1 MGTGTRRQPNFLAR
15 KHMVLHIDTE
25 INNMHIWPDKIRLR
39 RKVNQTEQNVQGKSQ
54 KKVCFFFLAEK
65 SMICLKTLPRN
76 PFFEHNSLFDVRSQR
91 LGSSCQAS
99 AAMMLPI
106 PPREVSAIL
115 STLR

>member
-1 MGTGTRRQPNFLAR
+1 
-15 KHMVLHIDTE
+15 MVSYIDTE
-25 INNMHIWPDKIRLR
+25 INNMHIRPDKIRLR
-39 RKVNQTEQNVQGKSQ
+39 RKVNQTEQNAQGKSQ
-54 KKVCFFFLAEK
+54 KKVFFAEK

-76 PFFEHNSLFDVRSQR
+76 LFFEHNFLFDVRSQR